1 LNTRFSVSVR
11 QAGTVTVVDISGMVT
26 YNEAGAL
33 HETFLE
39 LLRNGRKNILLNLSN
54 VTQLDSSGIGALA
67 RAFATVRGKGGD
79 LKMMQLSKQVQRL
92 LEITNLCT
100 IFEDYSD
107 ETTALSSFQ

>member
-1 LNTRFSVSVR
+1 MQRFSVSVR
-11 QAGTVTVVDISGMVT
+11 QEGPVTVVDISGTVT

-39 LLRNGRKNILLNLSN
+39 LLRKGRTKILLNLSN

-107 ETTALSSFQ
+107 ETSALRSFD

>member
-1 LNTRFSVSVR
+1 MRK
-11 QAGTVTVVDISGMVT
+11 AGRVTVVDINGVVT

-33 HETFLE
+33 HETFLD
-39 LLRNGRKNILLNLSN
+39 LLRSGRKNILLNLSN

-67 RAFATVRGKGGD
+67 RAFAMVRGKGGE

-107 ETTALSSFQ
+107 ETTALKSFD

>member
-1 LNTRFSVSVR
+1 MRFSVSVR
-11 QAGTVTVVDISGMVT
+11 QAGPVTVVDIIGTVT
-26 YNEAGAL
+26 FQEATAL
-33 HETFLE
+33 HETFLD
-39 LLRNGRKNILLNLSN
+39 LLSKGRKKFLLNLSN

-107 ETTALSSFQ
+107 EQSALSSFK

>member
-1 LNTRFSVSVR
+1 MRFSVSVR
-11 QAGTVTVVDISGMVT
+11 QVGSVTVVDIIGMIT

-33 HETFLE
+33 QETFLD
-39 LLRNGRKNILLNLSN
+39 LVRKGRKHILLNLSE

-100 IFEDYSD
+100 IFEDYAD
-107 ETTALSSFQ
+107 ETTALRSFS

>member
-1 LNTRFSVSVR
+1 MNTRFSVSVR
-11 QAGTVTVVDISGMVT
+11 QAGAITVVDISGMVT

-33 HETFLE
+33 HETFLD
-39 LLRNGRKNILLNLSN
+39 LLHSGRKNILLNLSD

-107 ETTALSSFQ
+107 ETSALKSFD